1 MSFIYFNSDWELFT
15 LLSFHIMMLGFE
27 GIVIVLCCQAMEVL
41 QWCCVVKSRKV
52 AKNSALSNM
61 KKTTIVYHHWMLE
74 DLLYCI
80 MLFKYLSVLAS
91 THNDG
96 RIRGLQFKKK
106 NLCMKFLGA
115 INNATSTNSTTI
127 YSKFKQT
134 NKW

>member
-1 MSFIYFNSDWELFT
+1 
-15 LLSFHIMMLGFE
+15 
-27 GIVIVLCCQAMEVL
+27 
-41 QWCCVVKSRKV
+41 
-52 AKNSALSNM
+52 M

-96 RIRGLQFKKK
+96 RIRRLQFEKK

-127 YSKFKQT
+127 YQNLNKQISDRSSFL
-134 NKW
+134 NP